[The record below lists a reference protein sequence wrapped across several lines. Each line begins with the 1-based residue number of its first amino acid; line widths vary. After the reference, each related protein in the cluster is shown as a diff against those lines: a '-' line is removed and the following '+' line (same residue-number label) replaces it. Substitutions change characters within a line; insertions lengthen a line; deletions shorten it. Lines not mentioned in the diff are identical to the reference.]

1 MMNTASQ
8 GTFSGLERGQMI
20 NLAPHVAGVLILV
33 ISPAFLSP
41 YSESVMTRFLIFALF
56 AMGYNLAFGY
66 AGLISLG
73 HAAYFGAGGYTI
85 AVLKIHYGIDMF
97 WIGLPVGLLIATL
110 IAAIFGIVAL
120 RVSGIYFLL
129 VTFALG
135 RLLYSVAWNVK
146 WLNTPGM
153 QGFAGLSLPT
163 FGIAGFTVN
172 TTSFYYL
179 VLLVSLI
186 CFYLISRIVDSP
198 FGHAVVGIRE
208 GEARMRSLGYN
219 TWLYK
224 YIAFVI
230 SGAFAGIAGV
240 LFGYYNYLISPTHL
254 DVGTSFLPM
263 CMAIIGGVGMFLGPV
278 IGAAVIIF
286 VDLFASIMM
295 PERWPLILG
304 GLFVLAIMFAREGI
318 GVYLWRLYN
327 RVSHHYGSIK
337 S

>member
-1 MMNTASQ
+1 MKTANQQTLTIPRQ
-8 GTFSGLERGQMI
+8 GQRV
-20 NLAPHVAGVLILV
+20 NLALHGAVVVILV
-33 ISPAFLSP
+33 ILPTFLSS
-41 YSESVMTRFLIFALF
+41 YIQSVMTRFLIFALF
-56 AMGYNLAFGY
+56 ATGYNLAFGY

-73 HAAYFGAGGYTI
+73 HAAYFGAGGYTV
-85 AVLKIHYGIDMF
+85 AVLKLHYGIDLF
-97 WIGLPVGLLIATL
+97 WICTPLGILIATS
-110 IAAIFGIVAL
+110 IAAIFGIIAL

-135 RLLYSVAWNVK
+135 QLLYSVAWNVS

-153 QGFAGLSLPT
+153 QGVSGLSLPT
-163 FGIAGFTVN
+163 LGIAGFALN

-186 CFYLISRIVDSP
+186 CFYLLFRIVNSP
-198 FGHAVVGIRE
+198 FGRALVGIRE
-208 GEARMRSLGYN
+208 GEDRMRSLGYN

-224 YIAFVI
+224 YLAFVI
-230 SGAFAGIAGV
+230 SGAFSGIAGV

-254 DVGTSFLPM
+254 GVGTSFLPM
-263 CMAIIGGVGMFLGPV
+263 CMAIIGGVGTLLGPV

-286 VDLFASIMM
+286 VELYASIMT

-304 GLFVLAIMFAREGI
+304 GLFVVAIMFAREGI
-318 GVYLWRLYN
+318 GVYLWRLCN
-327 RVSHHYGSIK
+327 KVGHHYGSTK

>member
-1 MMNTASQ
+1 MKTANQ
-8 GTFSGLERGQMI
+8 QTPTIPRQGQMI
-20 NLAPHVAGVLILV
+20 NLVPYVAGVLILV
-33 ISPAFLSP
+33 ILPVFLSS
-41 YSESVMTRFLIFALF
+41 YSQSVMTRFLIFALF
-56 AMGYNLAFGY
+56 ATGYNLAFGY

-73 HAAYFGAGGYTI
+73 HAAYFGAGGYTV
-85 AVLKIHYGIDMF
+85 AVLKLHYGSDLF
-97 WIGLPVGLLIATL
+97 WICTPLGILIATI
-110 IAAIFGIVAL
+110 IAAIFGIIAL

-135 RLLYSVAWNVK
+135 QLLYSVAWNVS

-153 QGFAGLSLPT
+153 QGVSGLSLPT
-163 FGIAGFTVN
+163 FGIAGFTLN

-186 CFYLISRIVDSP
+186 CFYLLFRIVNSP
-198 FGHAVVGIRE
+198 FGHALVGIRE
-208 GEARMRSLGYN
+208 GEDRMRSLGYN

-224 YIAFVI
+224 YLAFVI
-230 SGAFAGIAGV
+230 SGAFSGIAGV

-254 DVGTSFLPM
+254 GVGTSFLPM
-263 CMAIIGGVGMFLGPV
+263 CMAIIGGVGTLLGPV

-286 VDLFASIMM
+286 VELYASIMT

-304 GLFVLAIMFAREGI
+304 GLFVVAIMFAREGI
-318 GVYLWRLYN
+318 GVYLWRLCNKVGHY
-327 RVSHHYGSIK
+327 YGSTK

>member
-1 MMNTASQ
+1 
-8 GTFSGLERGQMI
+8 MI
-20 NLAPHVAGVLILV
+20 NLVPYVAGVLILV
-33 ISPAFLSP
+33 ILPVFLSS
-41 YSESVMTRFLIFALF
+41 YSQSVMTRFLIFALF
-56 AMGYNLAFGY
+56 ATGYNLAFGY

-73 HAAYFGAGGYTI
+73 HAAYFGAGGYTV
-85 AVLKIHYGIDMF
+85 AVLKLHYGSDLF
-97 WIGLPVGLLIATL
+97 WICTPLGILIATI
-110 IAAIFGIVAL
+110 IAAIFGIIAL

-135 RLLYSVAWNVK
+135 QLLYSVAWNVS

-153 QGFAGLSLPT
+153 QGVSGLSLPT
-163 FGIAGFTVN
+163 FGIAGFTLN

-186 CFYLISRIVDSP
+186 CFYLLFRIVNSP
-198 FGHAVVGIRE
+198 FGHALVGIRE
-208 GEARMRSLGYN
+208 GEDRMRSLGYN

-224 YIAFVI
+224 YLAFVI
-230 SGAFAGIAGV
+230 SGAFSGIAGV

-254 DVGTSFLPM
+254 GVGTSFLPM
-263 CMAIIGGVGMFLGPV
+263 CMAIIGGVGTLLGPV

-286 VDLFASIMM
+286 VELYASIMT

-304 GLFVLAIMFAREGI
+304 GLFVVAIMFAREGI
-318 GVYLWRLYN
+318 GVYLWRLCNKVGHY
-327 RVSHHYGSIK
+327 YGSTK

>member
-1 MMNTASQ
+1 MKTANQQTFTRPRQ
-8 GTFSGLERGQMI
+8 GQRV
-20 NLAPHVAGVLILV
+20 NLALHGAVVVILV
-33 ISPAFLSP
+33 ILPAFLSS
-41 YSESVMTRFLIFALF
+41 YIQSVMTRFLIFALF
-56 AMGYNLAFGY
+56 ATGYNLAFGY

-73 HAAYFGAGGYTI
+73 HAAYFGAGGYTV
-85 AVLKIHYGIDMF
+85 AVLKLHYGIDLF
-97 WIGLPVGLLIATL
+97 WICTPLGILIATS
-110 IAAIFGIVAL
+110 IAAIFGIIAL

-135 RLLYSVAWNVK
+135 QLLYSVAWNVS

-153 QGFAGLSLPT
+153 QGVSGLSLPT
-163 FGIAGFTVN
+163 LGIAGFALN

-186 CFYLISRIVDSP
+186 CFYLLFRIVNSP
-198 FGHAVVGIRE
+198 FGRALVGIRE
-208 GEARMRSLGYN
+208 GEDRMRSLGYN

-224 YIAFVI
+224 YLAFVI
-230 SGAFAGIAGV
+230 SGAFSGIAGV

-254 DVGTSFLPM
+254 GVGTSFLPM
-263 CMAIIGGVGMFLGPV
+263 CMAIIGGVGTLLGPV

-286 VDLFASIMM
+286 VDLYASIMT

-304 GLFVLAIMFAREGI
+304 GLFVVAIMFAREGI
-318 GVYLWRLYN
+318 GVYLWRLCN
-327 RVSHHYGSIK
+327 KVGHHYGSTK

>member
-1 MMNTASQ
+1 MKTGSQ
-8 GTFSGLERGQMI
+8 ETFTRPKLGQGI
-20 NLAPHVAGVLILV
+20 NLAPHVAGVVILV
-33 ISPAFLSP
+33 ILPAFLSS
-41 YSESVMTRFLIFALF
+41 YTQSVMTRFLIFALF
-56 AMGYNLAFGY
+56 AMGFNLAFGY

-73 HAAYFGAGGYTI
+73 HAAYFGAGGYTVAI
-85 AVLKIHYGIDMF
+85 LKLHYGTDLF
-97 WIGLPVGLLIATL
+97 WIGAPLGLLTAT
-110 IAAIFGIVAL
+110 IVAAVFGIIAL

-135 RLLYSVAWNVK
+135 QLLYSVAWNVS

-153 QGFAGLSLPT
+153 QGIAGLSLPT
-163 FGIAGFTVN
+163 FGIAGFTLN

-179 VLLVSLI
+179 VLFVSMG
-186 CFYLISRIVDSP
+186 CFYLLYRMVHSP
-198 FGHAVVGIRE
+198 FGRALVGIRE
-208 GEARMRSLGYN
+208 GEGRMRSLGYN
-219 TWLYK
+219 AWLYK
-224 YIAFVI
+224 YLAFVI

-254 DVGTSFLPM
+254 GVGTSFLPM
-263 CMAIIGGVGMFLGPV
+263 CMAIIGGVGTLLGPV

-286 VDLFASIMM
+286 VELFASIMT

-318 GVYLWRLYN
+318 GVYLWRLWNKVIYN
-327 RVSHHYGSIK
+327 YGSIE

>member
-1 MMNTASQ
+1 MKTASQ
-8 GTFSGLERGQMI
+8 EAFSRPRQGQRI
-20 NLAPHVAGVLILV
+20 NLAPHVAGVVILV
-33 ISPAFLSP
+33 ILPAFLSS
-41 YSESVMTRFLIFALF
+41 YIQSVMTRFLIFALF
-56 AMGYNLAFGY
+56 AMGYNLAFGC
-66 AGLISLG
+66 AGLVSLG

-85 AVLKIHYGIDMF
+85 AVIKLHYGSDLF
-97 WIGLPVGLLIATL
+97 WVGAPLGILVATL
-110 IAAIFGIVAL
+110 VAAMFGIIAL

-135 RLLYSVAWNVK
+135 QLLYSVAWNVS

-153 QGFAGLSLPT
+153 QGIAGLSLPT
-163 FGIAGFTVN
+163 VGIAGFTLN

-186 CFYLISRIVDSP
+186 CFYLLFRITNSP
-198 FGHAVVGIRE
+198 FGRAIVGIRE
-208 GEARMRSLGYN
+208 GDARMRSLGYN

-254 DVGTSFLPM
+254 GVGTSFLPM
-263 CMAIIGGVGMFLGPV
+263 CMAIIGGVGTFFGPV

-286 VDLFASIMM
+286 VELFASIMT

-318 GVYLWRLYN
+318 GVYLWRLWN
-327 RVSHHYGSIK
+327 KVSHHYGSIK
-337 S
+337 G

>member
-1 MMNTASQ
+1 METAKQEAITQAEGSRLV
-8 GTFSGLERGQMI
+8 TFT
-20 NLAPHVAGVLILV
+20 PYVAAVVILV
-33 ISPAFLSP
+33 ILPAFFSS
-41 YSESVMTRFLIFALF
+41 YIQSVMTRFLIFALF
-56 AMGYNLAFGY
+56 AMGYNLAFGC

-73 HAAYFGAGGYTI
+73 HAAYFGAGGYAI
-85 AVLKIHYGIDMF
+85 AVLKLHYGSDLF
-97 WIGLPVGLLIATL
+97 WVGAPLGILVATL
-110 IAAIFGIVAL
+110 TAAIFGVIAL

-135 RLLYSVAWNVK
+135 QLLYSVAWNVS

-153 QGFAGLSLPT
+153 QGIAGLSLPS
-163 FGIAGFTVN
+163 FGIAGFTLD

-186 CFYLISRIVDSP
+186 CFYLLFRMVNSP
-198 FGHAVVGIRE
+198 FGRALVGIRE

-254 DVGTSFLPM
+254 GVGTSFLPM
-263 CMAIIGGVGMFLGPV
+263 CMAIIGGVGTLLGPV
-278 IGAAVIIF
+278 IGAAIIIF
-286 VDLFASIMM
+286 VELFASIMT

-318 GVYLWRLYN
+318 GVYLWKLWN
-327 RVSHHYGSIK
+327 KVSYHYGSIK
-337 S
+337 G